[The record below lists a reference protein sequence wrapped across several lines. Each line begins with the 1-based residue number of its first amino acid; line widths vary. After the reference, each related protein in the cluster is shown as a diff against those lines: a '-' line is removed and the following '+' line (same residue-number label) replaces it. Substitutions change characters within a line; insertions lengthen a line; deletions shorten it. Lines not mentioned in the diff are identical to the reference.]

1 MRKRA
6 LRIVAVFVP
15 LISPSMVAPP
25 GDLESF
31 DDTVRSDVAGS
42 VTVES
47 SFTEAVSVPGVEGAG
62 VENVDAAGA
71 GGVVEVVE
79 GPVGGF
85 RVPGWQ
91 VRCKIGTGTAGATP
105 ADKCTPPPTEKPEG
119 KEPDQPATPSTDTI
133 ARTALNTITLRGAGL
148 TIQPHQHAFTEV
160 PSNIYAATPTQ
171 THTLTVFNHTV
182 TLTLH
187 ASTYTFDFNDHTPP
201 LVTTTPG
208 NPYPNMVHTHSW
220 QNESPHQTVTLTTTW
235 DVTLTNPFTGTT
247 HTIPSITSTRETS
260 APFLLTK
267 PHQVLTDHAEKT
279 HGH

>member
-71 GGVVEVVE
+71 GGVIEVVE

-91 VRCKIGTGTAGATP
+91 VRCKIGTGTAGRVS
-105 ADKCTPPPTEKPEG
+105 G
-119 KEPDQPATPSTDTI
+119 
-133 ARTALNTITLRGAGL
+133 
-148 TIQPHQHAFTEV
+148 
-160 PSNIYAATPTQ
+160 
-171 THTLTVFNHTV
+171 
-182 TLTLH
+182 
-187 ASTYTFDFNDHTPP
+187 
-201 LVTTTPG
+201 
-208 NPYPNMVHTHSW
+208 
-220 QNESPHQTVTLTTTW
+220 
-235 DVTLTNPFTGTT
+235 
-247 HTIPSITSTRETS
+247 
-260 APFLLTK
+260 FLCVRL
-267 PHQVLTDHAEKT
+267 LL
-279 HGH
+279 

>member
-1 MRKRA
+1 MKRRFTSA
-6 LRIVAVFVP
+6 LFSVAFV
-15 LISPSMVAPP
+15 LSPVSSPESDSPP
-25 GDLESF
+25 DFETLVTSESF
-31 DDTVRSDVAGS
+31 GEISYRFS
-42 VTVES
+42 VEETS
-47 SFTEAVSVPGVEGAG
+47 LVPGIDYPAMDDGAP
-62 VENVDAAGA
+62 A
-71 GGVVEVVE
+71 GVVEVIE

-201 LVTTTPG
+201 LITTTPG